1 MAQFNTFF
9 DETSSG
15 KHVPRCLYLDL
26 EPTVLDDIRVGPY
39 CELYHPESF
48 LAGSHDAA
56 NNFARGY
63 CSMGSQIIVRAPSI
77 PLTFV
82 SCSPRRK
89 GQGPPHM
96 ELCESRRS

>member
-1 MAQFNTFF
+1 MQFNTFF

-39 CELYHPESF
+39 CELYRPESF
-48 LAGSHDAA
+48 LSGAHDAA

-63 CSMGSQIIVRAPSI
+63 CSMGSQIIVRAA
-77 PLTFV
+77 
-82 SCSPRRK
+82 
-89 GQGPPHM
+89 
-96 ELCESRRS
+96 RSHVVARCDVFSERGRA